1 MVTIFYLSPP
11 REVKPGQMGTGPNRA
26 RFNLGFGRHIN
37 VLKRRRWKKTVRQY
51 DRVQIKCQISILVK
65 LNPLSRLRTRLG
77 SQEPRI
83 QKDGTAVKE
92 QGRDKAI
99 WPRTPI
105 VSRAVFLSDTDH
117 MTLGYRG

>member
-1 MVTIFYLSPP
+1 M
-11 REVKPGQMGTGPNRA
+11 
-26 RFNLGFGRHIN
+26 
-37 VLKRRRWKKTVRQY
+37 RQY
-51 DRVQIKCQISILVK
+51 DRVQIKCQISSLVK

-77 SQEPRI
+77 SQEPSV
-83 QKDGTAVKE
+83 QKDGTVDKE

-99 WPRTPI
+99 WPRTSI